1 MTKNFNSIH
10 EETELIFVYGSLKRG
25 FHNEGLLYNAKSLGK
40 AKTVKKYPLVITKN
54 PHYPYLVKEE
64 GKGYEIIGELYRVR
78 RDELEKLD
86 QFEGKEF
93 KREKI
98 KNNRNLLKRKTH
110 NSSKIQ
116 IDELDVNV
124 YYYNGKLD
132 YTNDDISWAWN
143 KKIN

>member
-10 EETELIFVYGSLKRG
+10 EETELIFVYGSLKRV
-25 FHNEGLLYNAKSLGK
+25 FHNESLLYNAKSLGK
-40 AKTVKKYPLVITKN
+40 VKTVKIYPLIVTKN
-54 PHYPYLVKEE
+54 LHYPYLVKEE
-64 GKGYEIIGELYRVR
+64 GKGYEIIGELYRVKKN
-78 RDELEKLD
+78 ELEKLD

-98 KNNRNLLKRKTH
+98 RINRNFLKRKSTI
-110 NSSKIQ
+110 SSKIQ

-132 YTNDDISWAWN
+132 YTNNDISWAWN
-143 KKIN
+143 KK

>member
-25 FHNEGLLYNAKSLGK
+25 FHNESLLYNAKSLGK
-40 AKTVKKYPLVITKN
+40 VKTVKKYPLIVTKN
-54 PHYPYLVKEE
+54 VHYPYLVKEE
-64 GKGYEIIGELYRVR
+64 GKGYEIIGELYRVKKN
-78 RDELEKLD
+78 ELEKLD

-98 KNNRNLLKRKTH
+98 RINRNFLKRKSTI
-110 NSSKIQ
+110 SSKIQ

-132 YTNDDISWAWN
+132 YTNNDISWAWN
-143 KKIN
+143 KKH